1 MSLGI
6 DGWKRGEGH
15 EVLEA
20 VAAAGFNCDSQRG
33 VWILIFGRDGVQS
46 LFEPLKYVQS
56 DQWLKKRKEHTC
68 AALGVISIFMN
79 SPSSSRFGLYMHL
92 VSFKLAEAV
101 KVRL

>member
-6 DGWKRGEGH
+6 DGWERGEGH

-20 VAAAGFNCDSQRG
+20 VAAAGFDCDSQG
-33 VWILIFGRDGVQS
+33 GIWILIFNRNGVQS
-46 LFEPLKYVQS
+46 LLEPLKYIRS
-56 DQWLKKRKEHTC
+56 DRWKEERKEHTC

-101 KVRL
+101 KGRL

>member
-6 DGWKRGEGH
+6 DGWERGEGH

-20 VAAAGFNCDSQRG
+20 MAAAGFDCDSQG
-33 VWILIFGRDGVQS
+33 SIWILIFRRNGVQP
-46 LFEPLKYVQS
+46 LFEPLGYIQS
-56 DQWLKKRKEHTC
+56 DRWKEERKEHTC

-92 VSFKLAEAV
+92 VSFKLAETV
-101 KVRL
+101 KARL